1 MRRTYCSLSKSS
13 VALSVCLHAML
24 LSVLFLGWEATPEKK
39 QIVKPNFVQAKLVQV
54 TPQTAAKVPVE
65 NKPNV
70 VDLTKKREQQERLRV
85 AEEQKKKQAQQRKL
99 KEQQER
105 EAKQKAE
112 QQRKREE
119 AERKKQAE
127 AEAERK
133 RLQQQRE
140 QQQRE
145 QQQREQ
151 QQKEQALAEE
161 RAAQLEQSY
170 KTTAQSYMA
179 AIAERIERNWNRPPS
194 ARNNMQCELLIKLV
208 PTGRVINVDVIKSSG
223 NEQFDRSAVQ
233 AVRRVEQF
241 PEIQGMPSEVFER
254 YYRELTLVF
263 NPQDLRQ

>member
-1 MRRTYCSLSKSS
+1 MRRTSYGLSKSS
-13 VALSVCLHAML
+13 VALSVCVHALL
-24 LSVLFLGWEATPEKK
+24 LSVFFLGWEATPEKK
-39 QIVKPNFVQAKLVQV
+39 QIVKPNFVQAKLVQA

-70 VDLTKKREQQERLRV
+70 VDLTKQREEQERLRL
-85 AEEQKKKQAQQRKL
+85 AEEQRKKQAQQRKL

-105 EAKQKAE
+105 EAKEKAE

-145 QQQREQ
+145 QQQRQ
-151 QQKEQALAEE
+151 QALAEE
-161 RAAQLEQSY
+161 RAALLEESY

-223 NEQFDRSAVQ
+223 NELFDRSAVQ